1 MCHLLTTG
9 RRRSILPLSVSYC
22 TDSDLTNCLNVI
34 CFYWWLIINIFLDY
48 EYFLVKCELLSL
60 QDVFCRWRMEG
71 GGTLHFNFINSSSM
85 SSSQTS
91 PKIGVSWGM
100 THFEVCFTCFQL
112 ADTTLSHSQ
121 RAHVEHSLCF
131 FFSLHFWRKFCQKPE
146 TSSYYV
152 RTPEAKAAFAALIG
166 EQRRNRKQLS
176 KKTPESS
183 GSYQTLPSK

>member
-60 QDVFCRWRMEG
+60 QNVFCRWRMEG
-71 GGTLHFNFINSSSM
+71 GSTLHFNFINSSSM

-131 FFSLHFWRKFCQKPE
+131 FFFSTLLEKILPKARNFVLLRQNTGSQSCVRGSHWR
-146 TSSYYV
+146 
-152 RTPEAKAAFAALIG
+152 AK
-166 EQRRNRKQLS
+166 
-176 KKTPESS
+176 T
-183 GSYQTLPSK
+183 